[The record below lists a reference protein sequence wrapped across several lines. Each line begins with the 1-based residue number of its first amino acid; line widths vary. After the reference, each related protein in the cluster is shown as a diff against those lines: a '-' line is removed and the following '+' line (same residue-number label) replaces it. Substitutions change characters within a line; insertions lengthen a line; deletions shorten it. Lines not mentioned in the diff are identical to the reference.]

1 MKRPSAMNSVG
12 AVSAI
17 VIPMLAV
24 VILGF
29 AWGRELTGGFV
40 AFITLLLAASILA
53 AVHHAETVGVAT
65 ALLVLLLPAIAAVR
79 AAQHNLIETSLHLLS
94 VRR

>member
-1 MKRPSAMNSVG
+1 LLG
-12 AVSAI
+12 ARTY
-17 VIPMLAV
+17 
-24 VILGF
+24 
-29 AWGRELTGGFV
+29 GRLRR
-40 AFITLLLAASILA
+40 IHHLLLAASILA